1 MARTSKHT
9 SEMECEVCFNGYVL
23 VVNVVVDFV
32 FHPAVPAT
40 PPSYASGGDPPEEA
54 GVEIIRTV
62 LWHEG
67 KVVQSPKW
75 LEDFVDKSLHDDPA
89 YLIERASDD
98 RMAEEDEADDFKYRQ
113 RRDDKLTGGE

>member
-1 MARTSKHT
+1 MARSSKH
-9 SEMECEVCFNGYVL
+9 SAVQEIEICFNGYVL
-23 VVNVVVDFV
+23 PVEVHIDYTY
-32 FHPAVPAT
+32 HPAVPAT
-40 PPSYASGGDPPEEA
+40 PPSYASGGDPPEGA

-98 RMAEEDEADDFKYRQ
+98 RMAEEDEAADFKRRQ